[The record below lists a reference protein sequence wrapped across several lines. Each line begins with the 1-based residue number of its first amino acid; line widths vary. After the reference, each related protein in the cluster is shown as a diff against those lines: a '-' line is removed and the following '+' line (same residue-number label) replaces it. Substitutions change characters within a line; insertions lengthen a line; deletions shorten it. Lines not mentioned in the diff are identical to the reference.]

1 MSRKRTILLSAAAA
15 IALAVAFAV
24 AIGATG
30 FVSVL
35 GFSVFRA
42 VFPSTISWNEKD
54 AYAKCESA
62 IADAD
67 WPKAAAHAC
76 AAMHLCANEAVLSEP
91 QTKALYQAI
100 RRTDGCQEP

>member
-1 MSRKRTILLSAAAA
+1 MGRRRGVLFSAAV
-15 IALAVAFAV
+15 ALAAAL

-30 FVSVL
+30 FVGTF
-35 GFSVFRA
+35 GFWTFRA

-62 IADAD
+62 IANAD
-67 WPKAAAHAC
+67 WPKAPADAC

-91 QTKALYQAI
+91 QTKTLYAAI
-100 RRTDGCQEP
+100 RKTEGCQEP